1 MPFSF
6 NLVAKCGCLLIFMP
20 FSFDL
25 VANGGCLRFDY
36 HMYGTTINTL
46 NVNVSTVENGTQR
59 LWWRHGN
66 QGNVWSNA
74 TVPLPRSSSLRV
86 SKLGDS
92 VWWRFYSSSDHGG
105 SNNFSVNDHK
115 FMTSIQLSICLSIW
129 SLDFV
134 TNFSQFHLPWI
145 YWTNFNLSWHKHP
158 LVKGFLK
165 KSFGILFVLNI
176 GWNFKTLCQKTVLLL
191 KGLFHS
197 TILIYWISTQ
207 NAK

>member
-86 SKLGDS
+86 SKLSDS

-145 YWTNFNLSWHKHP
+145 YWTNFNLSWHIAP
-158 LVKGFLK
+158 
-165 KSFGILFVLNI
+165 FGE
-176 GWNFKTLCQKTVLLL
+176 
-191 KGLFHS
+191 GLS
-197 TILIYWISTQ
+197 
-207 NAK
+207 